1 LGKNCGVVPLDKA
14 LSIAEE
20 SNLDLVELTA
30 GKTPPVC
37 KVIDYGKYKY
47 AEQKKANLAK
57 KKQKIISVKEIKM
70 RPTIDQHDYEFKMKA
85 MKKFLGSGDKVKVT
99 LRFRGREL
107 AHKELGMELMDRSNC
122 RKTTKVG
129 RESDDNDFGSS
140 ITISLENYYILLYKF
155 LGYLIWE
162 KKLKQRVVLKRDLK
176 LRLRVR

>member
-1 LGKNCGVVPLDKA
+1 MGKNCGVVPLDKA

-107 AHKELGMELMDRSNC
+107 AHKELGMELMDRV
-122 RKTTKVG
+122 K
-129 RESDDNDFGSS
+129 NDVNVEA
-140 ITISLENYYILLYKF
+140 TVEKQPKLEGNQMIMILAP
-155 LGYLIWE
+155 
-162 KKLKQRVVLKRDLK
+162 Q
-176 LRLRVR
+176 